1 MDTVKKITTCEDVV
15 LITLRN
21 SPADMKFIAKVFKM
35 IAEKGINVDMIS
47 QTAPLGGRI
56 NLSFTVSGEDLGG
69 VLELFAVLRNEI
81 PDLKTD
87 VSAGN
92 CKISIYGEP
101 MRDFPGV
108 AAAVFDVIAGIN
120 VDIRII
126 TTSEVDISILVPKSD
141 FETAFEKLSS
151 AFKLDDSPKFIN
163 A

>member
-1 MDTVKKITTCEDVV
+1 MDTVNKITTCEDVV

-35 IAEKGINVDMIS
+35 IAGKGINVDMIS

-56 NLSFTVSGEDLGG
+56 NLSFTVSGEDLGV

-101 MRDFPGV
+101 MRDIPGV
-108 AAAVFDVIAGIN
+108 AASVFEVIADISA
-120 VDIRII
+120 DIRLI
-126 TTSEVDISILVPKSD
+126 TTSEVDISILIPKSD
-141 FETAFEKLSS
+141 FENTYEKLTD
-151 AFKLDDSPKFIN
+151 AFNIK
-163 A
+163 